1 MRLPDVKID
10 TDYVKFGGGL
20 DLATP
25 VLSLPPGAAL
35 AAMNY
40 EPGVFGGYARIDGY
54 ERVDGRPAPSSADYY
69 YATMNVTGAISVGL
83 QVYGATSGATAVVAY
98 TSGADLGLTKMNG
111 TFVNGET
118 LKSGAGSLPLLLTM
132 NYAKAT
138 VGTLTSAPVLNGAPT
153 GLLDATM
160 KNAAAAI
167 YRTDIKPPPGS
178 GPTRGTAIYKG
189 VKYAWRD
196 TLDGTAGAMWK
207 SSAGGWQPVYL
218 GFELAF
224 TAVSTYQVKD
234 GDTIVGNTSGATAVV
249 ARVVLEKGT
258 FAGVTATG
266 RYIFASQSGTFQA
279 NETVKVGTNLAVATV
294 SGPATAITL
303 NPGGRYETLNHNF
316 FGSTDTLRMYG
327 VDAKNRG
334 FEFDGTTY
342 VPIKTGMTVDTPV
355 HLLVHKK
362 QLIFSFLASS
372 QNSGIGLPY
381 QWTAVTGAAEIALGD
396 SITGYAEQSGDV
408 AILFARNSTSQLLG
422 STVDDFILK
431 PLSPKEG
438 AIPYSVQT
446 LSYSYY
452 FDDAGVRQI
461 RPSQDYG
468 NFNNQTITQG
478 VQAVINA
485 LRSKVIASTL
495 YRMRGQYRVYGNDGS
510 GLIIGVKGT
519 VSAFGQPF
527 QQVIGITTFQYPVNV
542 TCACSGEDD
551 TGADVAFFGDDQ
563 GYVYQGD
570 RGSSFDG
577 QDIEAYLILP
587 FNNLKT
593 PRLRKRFRKVAQEM
607 SAVGYAAIR
616 FQPIFSYGSTDI
628 ASHPFSQLATQ
639 GAGGYW
645 DVNNW
650 DQFYWDAPIVST
662 PEFDVN
668 GTGVNLGLVYYSK
681 SSIDLGHTLQG
692 ALIHY
697 TPRRLSR

>member
-1 MRLPDVKID
+1 
-10 TDYVKFGGGL
+10 
-20 DLATP
+20 
-25 VLSLPPGAAL
+25 
-35 AAMNY
+35 
-40 EPGVFGGYARIDGY
+40 
-54 ERVDGRPAPSSADYY
+54 
-69 YATMNVTGAISVGL
+69 
-83 QVYGATSGATAVVAY
+83 
-98 TSGADLGLTKMNG
+98 
-111 TFVNGET
+111 
-118 LKSGAGSLPLLLTM
+118 
-132 NYAKAT
+132 
-138 VGTLTSAPVLNGAPT
+138 
-153 GLLDATM
+153 
-160 KNAAAAI
+160 
-167 YRTDIKPPPGS
+167 
-178 GPTRGTAIYKG
+178 
-189 VKYAWRD
+189 
-196 TLDGTAGAMWK
+196 MWK

-218 GFELAF
+218 GFELTF
-224 TAVSTYQVKD
+224 TAASTYQVKD

-249 ARVVLEKGT
+249 ARVVLQKGT
-258 FAGVTATG
+258 FAGGTATG
-266 RYIFASQSGTFQA
+266 RYIIASQTGTFQA
-279 NETVKVGTNLAVATV
+279 GESVKVGTNLVVATLA
-294 SGPATAITL
+294 GPAVAITL
-303 NPGGRYETLNHNF
+303 LPGGRYETLNHNF

-327 VDAKNRG
+327 CDGKNRG
-334 FEFDGTTY
+334 FEFDGTTF
-342 VPIKTGMTVDTPV
+342 VPIVTGMTVDTPLHV
-355 HLLVHKK
+355 FVHKK
-362 QLIFSFLASS
+362 QLMFSFRASN

-381 QWTAVTGAAEIALGD
+381 QWTAVTGASEIALGD
-396 SITGYAEQSGDV
+396 DITGHALQSGDA
-408 AILFARNSTSQLLG
+408 AIIFSRNGTNQLLG
-422 STVDDFILK
+422 SSVDDFILK

-438 AIPYSVQT
+438 AINYSVQT

-461 RPSQDYG
+461 YPSQDFG
-468 NFNNQTITQG
+468 NFNNQTVTQG
-478 VQAVINA
+478 VQPVIDA
-485 LRSKVIASTL
+485 LRSKVVASSV
-495 YRMRGQYRVYGNDGS
+495 YRMRGQYRVYGSDGS
-510 GLIIGVKGT
+510 GLIIGVKAT
-519 VSAFGQPF
+519 ISAFGARF

-551 TGADVAFFGDDQ
+551 TGKDVVFFGDDQ

-577 QDIEAYLILP
+577 TDIEAYLILP

-593 PRLRKRFRKVAQEM
+593 PRLRKRFRKVVQEM

-645 DVNNW
+645 DVSNW